1 MTTSVS
7 PNNTLR
13 RELYATALALLVALA
28 AGSVL
33 ILTWGES
40 PARVYGTLLAETWGS
55 AYGIGQVL
63 FKATPLIF
71 TGLAVALAYR
81 AGLLNVGAE
90 GQMAAGAFVTA
101 VAGAALPTDT
111 PGVLA
116 VPLALSA
123 GMGAGALVGA
133 LPGWLRARF
142 GAHEVI
148 TTIMLN
154 FVIAALVMWAGR
166 AGFFVIETTHT
177 APIVA
182 GAELGSLGL
191 GTSAANLSF
200 VLALVFVVWAAWFFG
215 RTRTGFEWRVVGAS
229 MPAAEASGIR
239 VRRVIILAMA
249 LSGAMA
255 GAVGANTVLGD
266 KHYFEEGLARGAGF
280 MGIAV
285 ALLGQGQPLGVLLAA
300 LLFGTLAHG
309 GFEVNAL
316 VPRELVEVL
325 QAVMILALLATS
337 AAVRRAA
344 ETAPATPATNATTT
358 TNTKQGA

>member
-1 MTTSVS
+1 MTPGRKTWLS
-7 PNNTLR
+7 PDLR
-13 RELYATALALLVALA
+13 RELYATVVALLVALA
-28 AGSVL
+28 AGSIL
-33 ILTWGES
+33 ILIWGQS
-40 PARVYGTLLAETWGS
+40 PARVYGTLLGQTWGS

-71 TGLAVALAYR
+71 TGLAVAVAYR

-101 VAGAALPTDT
+101 IAGAALPTDT
-111 PGVLA
+111 PGALA
-116 VPLALSA
+116 VPVALAA

-154 FVIAALVMWAGR
+154 FVVAALVMWAGR
-166 AGFFVIETTHT
+166 SGLFVTETTHT
-177 APIVA
+177 AAIIE
-182 GAELGSLGL
+182 GAQLGSLGL
-191 GTSAANLSF
+191 GSSAANLSF
-200 VLALVFVVWAAWFFG
+200 VIALAAAGWVAWFFG
-215 RTRTGFEWRVVGAS
+215 RTRTGFEWRVVGS
-229 MPAAEASGIR
+229 SLPAAEASGIR
-239 VRRVIILAMA
+239 VRRVILAAMA
-249 LSGAMA
+249 LSGALA

-285 ALLGQGQPLGVLLAA
+285 ALLGRGRPLGVLLAA

-316 VPRELVEVL
+316 VPRELIEVL

-337 AAVRRAA
+337 AAIRRAD
-344 ETAPATPATNATTT
+344 TNAPEAT
-358 TNTKQGA
+358 

>member
-1 MTTSVS
+1 MTTVLSS
-7 PNNTLR
+7 DMR
-13 RELYATALALLVALA
+13 RELYATAVALLVALA

-33 ILTWGES
+33 ILVWGES
-40 PARVYGTLLAETWGS
+40 PARVYGTLLAETWGG

-71 TGLAVALAYR
+71 TGLAVAVAYR

-101 VAGAALPTDT
+101 IAGAALPTDT
-111 PGVLA
+111 PGALA
-116 VPLALSA
+116 VPVALAA

-154 FVIAALVMWAGR
+154 FVVAALVMWAGR
-166 AGFFVIETTHT
+166 SGLFVIETTHT
-177 APIVA
+177 AAVID
-182 GAELGSLGL
+182 GAQLGSLGL

-200 VLALVFVVWAAWFFG
+200 VIALALVGWVAWFFG
-215 RTRTGFEWRVVGAS
+215 RTRSGFEWRVVGAS

-239 VRRVIILAMA
+239 VRRVIVLAMVV
-249 LSGAMA
+249 SGALA

-285 ALLGQGQPLGVLLAA
+285 ALLGRGQPLGVLLAA

-309 GFEVNAL
+309 GFAVNAL

-337 AAVRRAA
+337 AAVRRAGD
-344 ETAPATPATNATTT
+344 APAQEGT
-358 TNTKQGA
+358 